1 MHHVVKTAFIDKDE
15 IDHLF
20 ISHLDYDHL
29 SLVNTLLKSVKCVKD
44 IVLPLVSEE
53 YLILAM
59 TYYQMDYYDNDMVAF
74 FSEVIN
80 RKDNRQENLTV
91 HFVGEEKLEEMAGA
105 LIWPRGQVREA
116 QWKPDWVF
124 IPYNMNYCSRRQELH
139 DEFEKVVKDM
149 SFTDAIKL
157 KGIEPI
163 KDADD
168 LFKRLKKSEFT
179 KKVLTIRELRKAIK
193 EAYEKIDKEN

>member
-1 MHHVVKTAFIDKDE
+1 MHHMHHVVKTAFTDKDE
-15 IDHLF
+15 IDYLF

-29 SLVNTLLKSVKCVKD
+29 SLVNTLLKSVKCVRD

-59 TYYQMDYYDNDMVAF
+59 TYYQTDNYYDNDMVAF

-80 RKDNRQENLTV
+80 RKDNRQEKLTV
-91 HFVGEEKLEEMAGA
+91 HFVGEEKQEEMAGV
-105 LIWPRGQVREA
+105 LIWPRGQERVA

-139 DEFEKVVKDM
+139 DEFEKVVKDKA
-149 SFTDAIKL
+149 FTDAIKL
-157 KGIEPI
+157 KGIELSRMRMI
-163 KDADD
+163 CLRD
-168 LFKRLKKSEFT
+168 LKIASSR
-179 KKVLTIRELRKAIK
+179 RKFWLSAS
-193 EAYEKIDKEN
+193 

>member
-1 MHHVVKTAFIDKDE
+1 MKVVRTFHPVGQGAFYSERFFFHNGNQLESKHNIVFDCGVLRWPKWIMYHVVKTAFTDKDE

-29 SLVNTLLKSVKCVKD
+29 SLVNTLLKSVKCVRD

-59 TYYQMDYYDNDMVAF
+59 TYYQTDYYYDNDMVAF

-80 RKDNRQENLTV
+80 RKDNRHEKLTV
-91 HFVGEEKLEEMAGA
+91 HFVGEEKQEEMAGA

-116 QWKPDWVF
+116 QWKPD
-124 IPYNMNYCSRRQELH
+124 
-139 DEFEKVVKDM
+139 
-149 SFTDAIKL
+149 
-157 KGIEPI
+157 
-163 KDADD
+163 
-168 LFKRLKKSEFT
+168 
-179 KKVLTIRELRKAIK
+179 
-193 EAYEKIDKEN
+193 